1 MASHSNSKSKQS
13 NIISMRKQLLVL
25 RMLFTLFCT
34 ASVMIA
40 QTPDE
45 GIAKNFLWYRVIS
58 NNVKRTQ
65 TPGEVIASQDGNL
78 FATNNYYSKV
88 RTDSSSVFNYDAPNP
103 TDKAVSYGDDGL
115 SNSGSE
121 TLSIYKIAPDGKL
134 LWHIYGARG
143 EIAKAGTT
151 SLVATQDGG
160 FVAVLMLRDANS
172 ASKTD
177 RDLVRIVQGDGT
189 PYDIEISSL
198 FVGAGED
205 PNAKAKYRKYVP
217 MLIKVDSMGKVV
229 YHKLFDV
236 DHQPRPDATRYKFGT
251 MLGADLTGVTV
262 DPKGNVYVCGFVRT
276 AITIG
281 KTTIKAKNNV
291 GWNGDVQKSVGDFF
305 ILKFDHEGNYVKHLT
320 EQGDPIE
327 FSKLMAIKYD
337 DGKLY
342 ASGRISSEKAETP
355 ITIGD
360 KKLVLSD
367 KETLFTLCL
376 DTALNVSWI
385 SQIQIK
391 MVKEHNWTKVFVDG
405 LAVGKDKVYI
415 AGRGAGAFCDAEGNV
430 LFEQK
435 VERHRGYA
443 LAIDKA
449 TGKPNAEWHTLLPEK
464 GISNCTAISTQGDR
478 VILHAYALFG
488 QTYYR
493 VLDLNLSEGSVQD
506 YPMVS
511 KAATSFGGDIV
522 ANNYVAAV
530 RCQNDADLLTT
541 SGYKKLECYKW
552 FSLFVAHKLPF
563 PSVSASCKALHLSEG
578 KGSLQVLASDLTDPI
593 QVKCSG
599 EGFTA
604 QLKELPATG
613 GALEVQFKTAVTK
626 TPEERIGKLTL
637 TSGGASYEVY
647 LYAMTETE
655 QYIKVSQSEI
665 NFTMIPV
672 GEHKSVDLTVTQKN
686 LMDAITCTIEGE
698 GAKYYSVDK
707 SELAVSNEPATLKVT
722 YTPDKTIAAN
732 AKATAQLVL
741 TSGDVKTIVT
751 LSGQSNTAVEKVAAA
766 KLSIATA
773 AGTLY
778 VHSDEARPVAI
789 STSAGE
795 MVAQQ
800 LLSGDMELSL
810 PAGVYFIQTD
820 REAYRVYIP
829 AI

>member
-1 MASHSNSKSKQS
+1 
-13 NIISMRKQLLVL
+13 MRKQLPVL
-25 RMLFTLFCT
+25 LILLTLFCT
-34 ASVMIA
+34 ASVTIA

-45 GIAKNFLWYRVIS
+45 GVAKNFLWYRLVS
-58 NNVKRTQ
+58 NSVERQQ
-65 TPGEVIASQDGNL
+65 TPQQVVASMDGNL
-78 FATNNYYSKV
+78 FASNVFHSKE
-88 RTDSSSVFNYDAPNP
+88 RTDDSSVFNFDASSDA
-103 TDKAVSYGDDGL
+103 DKAISYGDDGTATNG
-115 SNSGSE
+115 NSAL
-121 TLSIYKIAPDGKL
+121 TIYKLTPEGKL
-134 LWHIYGARG
+134 LWHIYNSRG
-143 EIAKAGTT
+143 EIANNVNCIT
-151 SLVATQDGG
+151 ATPDGG
-160 FVAVLMLRDANS
+160 FVTILMARDAQ
-172 ASKTD
+172 AKSKSNTD
-177 RDLVRIVQGDGT
+177 TLRLVQADGT
-189 PYDIEISSL
+189 PYDIEIKSL
-198 FVGAGED
+198 FVGAGD
-205 PNAKAKYRKYVP
+205 DASAGAARRKIMP
-217 MLIKVDSMGKVV
+217 ILFKVSAAGQIE
-229 YHKLFDV
+229 YHKAFDV
-236 DHQPRPDATRYKFGT
+236 DHTPMPDATRYSYGT
-251 MLGADLTGVTV
+251 PTGCDFKGTAV
-262 DPKGNVYVCGFVRT
+262 DPEGNVYVCGAVRT

-281 KTTIKAKNNV
+281 ETTIKAKNNV
-291 GWNGDVQKSVGDFF
+291 GWNGDSQKQRGDFF
-305 ILKFDHEGNYVKHLT
+305 ILKFDNKGNLLKYLT
-320 EQGDPIE
+320 EQGDPIGC
-327 FSKLMAIKYD
+327 SMLTVIKYQ

-342 ASGRISSEKAETP
+342 AAGRFTGSKAKTP
-355 ITIGD
+355 ITIDG
-360 KKLVLSD
+360 KQLIPSD
-367 KETLFTLCL
+367 KESLVTLCL
-376 DTALNVSWI
+376 DTDLKVSWI
-385 SQIQIK
+385 SQID
-391 MVKEHNWTKVFVDG
+391 VKAVAFVDG
-405 LAVGKDKVYI
+405 IAVGKDKVYI
-415 AGRGAGAFCDAEGNV
+415 AGRCVGALVDTEGNV
-430 LFEQK
+430 ILEQK
-435 VERHRGYA
+435 TKMHRGYA

-478 VILHAYALFG
+478 VILHAYALG
-488 QTYYR
+488 AQTYYR
-493 VLDLNLSEGSVQD
+493 VLDLNLSEGSIQD

-511 KAATSFGGDIV
+511 KAMVPFGGDIV
-522 ANNYVAAV
+522 ANSYVAAA
-530 RCQNDADLLTT
+530 RCRDSAKLLTT
-541 SGYKKLECYKW
+541 EGYKEMTYKGW

-578 KGSLQVLASDLTDPI
+578 KGTLQVLASDLKDPI
-593 QVKCSG
+593 QVTCSG

-613 GALEVQFKTAVTK
+613 GALEIQFKTAVTK

-665 NFTMIPV
+665 DFTMIPV

-686 LMDAITCTIEGE
+686 LMSAITCTIEGE

-707 SELAVSNEPATLKVT
+707 SEIAVSNEPATLKVT

-751 LSGQSNTAVEKVAAA
+751 LSGQSNTAVEKVAAT

-778 VHSDEARPVAI
+778 VHSDIARPVAI
-789 STSAGE
+789 YTSAGE

-810 PAGVYFIQTD
+810 PAGIYFIQTD

>member
-1 MASHSNSKSKQS
+1 
-13 NIISMRKQLLVL
+13 MRKQLPVL
-25 RMLFTLFCT
+25 LMLLTLFCT
-34 ASVMIA
+34 ASVTIA
-40 QTPDE
+40 QTPTE
-45 GIAKNFLWYRVIS
+45 GVAKNFLWYRLVS
-58 NNVKRTQ
+58 NSVERIQ
-65 TPGEVIASQDGNL
+65 VPQQVVASMDGNL
-78 FATNNYYSKV
+78 FASNMFYSKE
-88 RTDSSSVFNYDAPNP
+88 RADSSSVFNYDAPNIA
-103 TDKAVSYGDDGL
+103 DKAVSYGDDGEAA
-115 SNSGSE
+115 NGN
-121 TLSIYKIAPDGKL
+121 TAISIYKMNPEGKL
-134 LWHIYGARG
+134 LWHIYNSRG
-143 EIAKAGTT
+143 D
-151 SLVATQDGG
+151 VASNVHCITATPDGG
-160 FVAVLMLRDANS
+160 FVTILMARDAQ
-172 ASKTD
+172 SKSKSNTD
-177 RDLVRIVQGDGT
+177 TLRLVQADGT
-189 PYDIEISSL
+189 PYDIEMKSL
-198 FVGAGED
+198 FVGVGDDASAG
-205 PNAKAKYRKYVP
+205 ATRRKIMPLLV
-217 MLIKVDSMGKVV
+217 KVSAAGQIE
-229 YHKLFDV
+229 YHKAFEV
-236 DHQPRPDATRYKFGT
+236 NHTPMPDATRYSYGT
-251 MLGADLTGVTV
+251 PTGCDFKGTTV
-262 DPKGNVYVCGFVRT
+262 DPEGNIYVCGSVRT

-281 KTTIKAKNNV
+281 ETTIKAKNNV
-291 GWNGDVQKSVGDFF
+291 KWNGDSQKQMGDFF
-305 ILKFDHEGNYVKHLT
+305 ILKFDNKGNLLKHLT
-320 EQGDPIE
+320 EQGDPIGR
-327 FSKLMAIKYD
+327 SMLTVIKYQ

-342 ASGRISSEKAETP
+342 TAGRFTGTKEKTP
-355 ITIGD
+355 ITIDG
-360 KKLVLSD
+360 KQLIPSD
-367 KETLFTLCL
+367 KESLVSLCL
-376 DTALNVSWI
+376 DTDLKVSWI
-385 SQIQIK
+385 SQID
-391 MVKEHNWTKVFVDG
+391 VKAVAFVDG
-405 LAVGKDKVYI
+405 IAVGKDKVYI
-415 AGRGAGAFCDAEGNV
+415 AGRCAGALVDAEGNV
-430 LFEQK
+430 ILEQK
-435 VERHRGYA
+435 TKMHRGYA

-478 VILHAYALFG
+478 VILHAYALGG

-511 KAATSFGGDIV
+511 KAMTSFGGDIV
-522 ANNYVAAV
+522 ANSYVAGA
-530 RCQNDADLLTT
+530 RCRNSAKLLTT
-541 SGYKKLECYKW
+541 EGYKEMTYKDW
-552 FSLFVAHKLPF
+552 FSLFIAHKLPF
-563 PSVSASCKALHLSEG
+563 PSVSASCKALHISEG
-578 KGSLQVLASDLTDPI
+578 KGSLQILASDLKDPI
-593 QVKCSG
+593 QVACSG

-613 GALEVQFKTAVTK
+613 GALEVQFRAAVTK
-626 TPEERIGKLTL
+626 MPEERIGKLTL

-707 SELAVSNEPATLKVT
+707 SELAVSNEPTTLKVT

-751 LSGQSNTAVEKVAAA
+751 LSGQTNTAIEEVAAA

-778 VHSDEARPVAI
+778 VHSDETRPVAI
-789 STSAGE
+789 YTSAGE

-800 LLSGDMELSL
+800 LLSGNMELSL

>member
-1 MASHSNSKSKQS
+1 
-13 NIISMRKQLLVL
+13 MRKQLPVL
-25 RMLFTLFCT
+25 LILLTLFCT
-34 ASVMIA
+34 TSVTIA

-45 GIAKNFLWYRVIS
+45 GIAKNFLWYRLIS
-58 NNVKRTQ
+58 NSVERIQ
-65 TPGEVIASQDGNL
+65 VPQQVVASMDGNL
-78 FATNNYYSKV
+78 FASNAFYSKE
-88 RTDSSSVFNYDAPNP
+88 RTDASSVFNFDASDDA
-103 TDKAVSYGDDGL
+103 DKAISYGDDGAAANGNTAL
-115 SNSGSE
+115 
-121 TLSIYKIAPDGKL
+121 TIYKMTPEGKL
-134 LWHIYGARG
+134 LWHIYNSRG
-143 EIAKAGTT
+143 VIATNVNCI
-151 SLVATQDGG
+151 SATPDGG
-160 FVAVLMLRDANS
+160 LVTILMVHDAHSKSKSNTDTLRM
-172 ASKTD
+172 
-177 RDLVRIVQGDGT
+177 VQADGT
-189 PYDIEISSL
+189 PYDIEMKSL
-198 FVGAGED
+198 FVGVGDDASAG
-205 PNAKAKYRKYVP
+205 ATRRKIIPLLV
-217 MLIKVDSMGKVV
+217 KVSPAGQIE
-229 YHKLFDV
+229 YHKAFEV
-236 DHQPRPDATRYKFGT
+236 DHTPMPDATHYSYGT
-251 MLGADLTGVTV
+251 PTGCDFTGTTV
-262 DPKGNVYVCGFVRT
+262 DPEGNVYACGFVRT

-281 KTTIKAKNNV
+281 ETTIKAKNNV
-291 GWNGDVQKSVGDFF
+291 GWNGDSQKPMGDFF
-305 ILKFDHEGNYVKHLT
+305 ILKFDNKGNLLKHLT
-320 EQGDPIE
+320 EQGDPIGR
-327 FSKLMAIKYD
+327 SMLTVIKYQ

-342 ASGRISSEKAETP
+342 AAGRFTGTKEKTP
-355 ITIGD
+355 ITIDG
-360 KKLVLSD
+360 KQLIPSEGSLV
-367 KETLFTLCL
+367 TLCL
-376 DTALNVSWI
+376 DTDLKVSWI
-385 SQIQIK
+385 SQID
-391 MVKEHNWTKVFVDG
+391 VKTVPEHNWALAFVDG

-415 AGRGAGAFCDAEGNV
+415 AGRCAGALADAEGNV

-435 VERHRGYA
+435 IKQHRGYA

-478 VILHAYALFG
+478 VILHAYALAA

-511 KAATSFGGDIV
+511 KAMTSFGGDVV
-522 ANNYVAAV
+522 ANSYVAGV
-530 RCQNDADLLTT
+530 RCRYSAKLLTT
-541 SGYKKLECYKW
+541 EGYKEMSYKGW

-578 KGSLQVLASDLTDPI
+578 KGSLQVLASDLTSPI
-593 QVKCSG
+593 QVACSG

-613 GALEVQFKTAVTK
+613 GALEIQFKTAVTK

-647 LYAMTETE
+647 LYATTETE
-655 QYIKVSQSEI
+655 QYIKASQSEI
-665 NFTMIPV
+665 DFTMIPV

-732 AKATAQLVL
+732 AKATAQLIL
-741 TSGDVKTIVT
+741 TSGEVKTIVT
-751 LSGQSNTAVEKVAAA
+751 LSGQTNTAIEEVAVA
-766 KLSIATA
+766 KLTIATA

-778 VHSDEARPVAI
+778 VHSDMARPVAI
-789 STSAGE
+789 YTSAGE

-800 LLSGDMELSL
+800 LLSGDIELSL

-820 REAYRVYIP
+820 REVYRVYIP

>member
-1 MASHSNSKSKQS
+1 
-13 NIISMRKQLLVL
+13 MRKKIPVLL
-25 RMLFTLFCT
+25 MLLTLFCT
-34 ASVMIA
+34 ASVTIA

-45 GIAKNFLWYRVIS
+45 GVAKNFLWYRVIS

-88 RTDSSSVFNYDAPNP
+88 RTDSSSVFNYDAPKP
-103 TDKAVSYGDDGL
+103 SDKAVSYGDDGL
-115 SNSGSE
+115 YGCES
-121 TLSIYKIAPDGKL
+121 LSIYKIAPDGKL

-160 FVAVLMLRDANS
+160 FVAVLMLMDANS

-177 RDLVRIVQGDGT
+177 MDLVRIVQGDGT
-189 PYDIEISSL
+189 PYDIKISSL

-205 PNAKAKYRKYVP
+205 PNAEPKYSKYVP

-305 ILKFDHEGNYVKHLT
+305 ILKFDHEGNHVKHLT

-430 LFEQK
+430 ILEQK
-435 VERHRGYA
+435 LKQHRGYA

-478 VILHAYALFG
+478 VILHAYSLFG

-563 PSVSASCKALHLSEG
+563 PSLSASCKALHLSEG
-578 KGSLQVLASDLTDPI
+578 KGSLQILASDLKDPI
-593 QVKCSG
+593 QVACSG

-613 GALEVQFKTAVTK
+613 GALEVQFRAAVTK

-665 NFTMIPV
+665 DFTMIPV

-707 SELAVSNEPATLKVT
+707 SEIAVSNEPATLKVT

-751 LSGQSNTAVEKVAAA
+751 LSGQSNTAIEEVAAA

-778 VHSDEARPVAI
+778 VHSDIARPVAI
-789 STSAGE
+789 YTSAGE

>member
-1 MASHSNSKSKQS
+1 
-13 NIISMRKQLLVL
+13 MRKQLPVL
-25 RMLFTLFCT
+25 LILLTLFCT
-34 ASVMIA
+34 ASVTIA

-45 GIAKNFLWYRVIS
+45 GVAKNFLWYRLIS
-58 NNVKRTQ
+58 NSVERHQ
-65 TPGEVIASQDGNL
+65 IPQQVVASMDGNL
-78 FATNNYYSKV
+78 FASNAFYSKE
-88 RTDSSSVFNYDAPNP
+88 RTDASSVFNFDASDDA
-103 TDKAVSYGDDGL
+103 DKAISYGDDGSAANGNTAL
-115 SNSGSE
+115 
-121 TLSIYKIAPDGKL
+121 TIYKMTPEGKL
-134 LWHIYGARG
+134 LWYIYNSRG
-143 EIAKAGTT
+143 EIATNVNCIT
-151 SLVATQDGG
+151 ATPDGG
-160 FVAVLMLRDANS
+160 FVTILMVRDAQ
-172 ASKTD
+172 SKSKSDTD
-177 RDLVRIVQGDGT
+177 TLRLVQADGK
-189 PYDIEISSL
+189 PYDVEMKSL
-198 FVGAGED
+198 FVGVGDDASAG
-205 PNAKAKYRKYVP
+205 ATRRKIIPLLV
-217 MLIKVDSMGKVV
+217 KVSAAGQIE
-229 YHKLFDV
+229 YHKAFEV
-236 DHQPRPDATRYKFGT
+236 DHTPMADATRYSYGT
-251 MLGADLTGVTV
+251 PTGCDFKGTTI
-262 DPKGNVYVCGFVRT
+262 DPEGNVYVCGFVRT

-281 KTTIKAKNNV
+281 ETTIKAKNNV
-291 GWNGDVQKSVGDFF
+291 GWNGDSQKQMGDFF
-305 ILKFDHEGNYVKHLT
+305 VLKFDNKGNLLKHLT
-320 EQGDPIE
+320 EQGDPIGR
-327 FSKLMAIKYD
+327 SMLTVIKYQ

-342 ASGRISSEKAETP
+342 AAGRFTGTKEKTP
-355 ITIGD
+355 ITIDG
-360 KKLVLSD
+360 KQLIPSD
-367 KETLFTLCL
+367 KESLVTLCL
-376 DTALNVSWI
+376 DTDLKVSWI
-385 SQIQIK
+385 SQIDIK
-391 MVKEHNWTKVFVDG
+391 AVPEHTSTLAFVDG
-405 LAVGKDKVYI
+405 IAVGKDKVYI

-430 LFEQK
+430 ILEQK
-435 VERHRGYA
+435 VKGHRGYA

-464 GISNCTAISTQGDR
+464 GFSNCTAISTQGDR
-478 VILHAYALFG
+478 VILHAYALGG

-511 KAATSFGGDIV
+511 KAMTSFGGDVV
-522 ANNYVAAV
+522 ANSYVAGA
-530 RCQNDADLLTT
+530 RCRNSAKLLTT
-541 SGYKKLECYKW
+541 EGYKEMIYKDW

-563 PSVSASCKALHLSEG
+563 PSVSASCKAIHLSEG
-578 KGSLQVLASDLTDPI
+578 KGTLQVLASDLKDPI
-593 QVKCSG
+593 QVTCSG

-665 NFTMIPV
+665 DFTMIPV

-751 LSGQSNTAVEKVAAA
+751 LSGQTNTAIEVVAAA

-778 VHSDEARPVAI
+778 VHSDMARPVAI
-789 STSAGE
+789 YTSAGE

-800 LLSGDMELSL
+800 LLSSDMELSL
-810 PAGVYFIQTD
+810 PAGIYFIQTD
-820 REAYRVYIP
+820 RDAYRVYIP